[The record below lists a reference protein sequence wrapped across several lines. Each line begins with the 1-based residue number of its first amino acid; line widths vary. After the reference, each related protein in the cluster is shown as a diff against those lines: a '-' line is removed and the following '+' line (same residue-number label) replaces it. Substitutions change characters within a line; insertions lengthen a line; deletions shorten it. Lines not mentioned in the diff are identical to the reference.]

1 MECCTDVY
9 SVRQCSIS
17 LYFTY
22 LSAVFSWSYSKQA
35 GYRMNGYARKVKK
48 FSTDFYIAIRMY
60 MAKHVVCNIT
70 KLLLCTNPI
79 PNATWH
85 KKIKLMC
92 KKYYNLSHYRKLRLL
107 GACAYYSK

>member
-1 MECCTDVY
+1 MDVY

-22 LSAVFSWSYSKQA
+22 LSAVFNWSYSKQA

-48 FSTDFYIAIRMY
+48 FSTDFYIAIMMY

-79 PNATWH
+79 PNVTQH
-85 KKIKLMC
+85 KKNKVYVQ
-92 KKYYNLSHYRKLRLL
+92 KVPQPFTSP
-107 GACAYYSK
+107 